1 VGRPIVAR
9 QEHPRI
15 SQISLLHP
23 LVFVLTFDY
32 STYMGTTAS
41 TTAPPTSVCAVL
53 DDVLSGLETVRVTDR
68 TDASDADRLSWV
80 EKLVEAERRVSA
92 LKTVLIGEADEA
104 GSAMRAV
111 HTPLRDFLSRSGQDS
126 PRQAIGAVWRAREL
140 EQRPRVRDAAASGLI
155 SLGQAAAIN
164 QALNELPTRL
174 DTAQKREA
182 EDLILTAAAHLPA
195 EKLRTMSE
203 RLTGQVAPKL
213 ADTPEQRAERLEAR
227 DMRARARR
235 CLRFG
240 PETDGSIDFSGNLP
254 VVDGRR
260 LQQLVQAIADRGY
273 RAAKDTRNRAALSET
288 PQQRLADALV
298 TLSKAAESVEN
309 ASAAGG
315 PHGPVEVRA
324 PSGAAQLMVVIPY
337 DELLDRATGRGL
349 LMDGTQVSPGELR
362 RLTCSAD
369 IIPVVLEGGST
380 VVDVGRTHRLA
391 PPPLRL
397 AVAVRDG
404 GCGFPGCTIP
414 IWHCD
419 VHHIVPWQEGG
430 PTNLANIVALCRTH
444 HGLIEPAPPLRLPD
458 GTLERVDQWQVR
470 IDGRGLPEFLPPVAA
485 DAARTPIRKAMCHV
499 QELLDTG

>member
-1 VGRPIVAR
+1 MNTGA
-9 QEHPRI
+9 
-15 SQISLLHP
+15 S
-23 LVFVLTFDY
+23 VLT
-32 STYMGTTAS
+32 SSA
-41 TTAPPTSVCAVL
+41 AVCAALDGVL
-53 DDVLSGLETVRVTDR
+53 ARLETVRVADR
-68 TDASDADRLSWV
+68 TTASDTDRLSWV

-104 GSAMRAV
+104 GSAMRTV
-111 HTPLRDFLSRSGQDS
+111 HTPLQDFLSRSGQDS
-126 PRQAIGAVWRAREL
+126 PRQAIGAVWRARVL
-140 EQRPRVRDAAASGLI
+140 EQRPRVRDAAVSGRI

-164 QALNELPTRL
+164 HALNQLPTRL
-174 DTAQKREA
+174 DIDQKREA
-182 EDLILTAAAHLPA
+182 EQLILKAAAHLPA

-203 RLTGQVAPKL
+203 RLIGQVAPQL

-227 DMRARARR
+227 DVRARARR
-235 CLRFG
+235 CLRFS

-260 LQQLVQAIADRGY
+260 LQQLVQAIADRSY
-273 RAAKDTRNRAALSET
+273 RAAKDSRNRAALSET

-298 TLSKAAESVEN
+298 SLSKAAESVEN

-315 PHGPVEVRA
+315 PHGTVEVRA
-324 PSGAAQLMVVIPY
+324 PSGAAQLMVVVPY

-349 LMDGTQVSPGELR
+349 LVDGTEVSPGELR

-369 IIPVVLEGGST
+369 IIPVVLDGRST

-397 AVAVRDG
+397 AVSVRDG
-404 GCGFPGCTIP
+404 GCAFPGCTIP

-419 VHHIVPWQEGG
+419 VHHIVPWQEDG
-430 PTNLANIVALCRTH
+430 PTDLTNVVALCRTH

-458 GTLERVDQWQVR
+458 GNLERVDRWQVR
-470 IDGRGLPEFLPPVAA
+470 IDGRGLPEFLPPVAV
-485 DAARTPIRKAMCHV
+485 DPTRTPIRKAVCHV